1 MDSAHLLVVDDD
13 ARLRTLLHRFLSE
26 QGFRITTAA
35 DAAAARQA
43 LSSMSFDLLVL
54 DVMMPGESGLDLTES
69 LRREGHEVPILM
81 LTAAGGPEDRIA
93 GFEHGAD
100 DYLAKPFEP
109 RELALRIRTILKR
122 AAPAMPAGLPQAP
135 VQLGPHWFDPERGEL
150 RGADGTQ
157 RLTGGEAALLSAL
170 PRRRGADARGD
181 RRRPGHAGSR
191 RARGGRAGHA
201 PAPQDRARPARAALP
216 ADHSPSRLRAAA
228 RRLMK
233 RVGRLIR
240 GLLPRGLLG
249 RALLI
254 ILLPLLILQGVALQ
268 LFYGGHLDVISR
280 RLAGGVAGDVGMV
293 TELLSRFPSEDDRGW
308 IFHEAAWRFDLSLAF
323 EPAAS
328 IAGGANRPSWLPIL
342 PLEDDLVQA
351 LRERMRLPF
360 DTDWQSDPRSVIIRV
375 QMPDG
380 VLHVEAPRKRL
391 FFGTLYLFVIWLVGT
406 SLLLFLVAALFMKN
420 QVRAIRRL
428 ASAAE
433 SFGIGRQH
441 GPIKPEGAAEVRQA
455 AAAFNQMQ
463 GRIRRFINQRTEM
476 LAGISHDLRTPLT
489 RLRLSLAMLPP
500 GAEEDATA
508 MGEDVAEMERLIATY
523 LSFARGEVT
532 EQSQPADL
540 AELVRDLATKARRS
554 GTRLAVEAPDTLVL
568 PLRVDALRRCLGNL
582 LDNARAHAARIVVAL
597 REVPL
602 MEAGRAPSRW
612 VEITVDDDGPG
623 IPEASREE
631 AFRPFASFSAGGTGL
646 GLAIARDIA
655 RAHGGDVV
663 LEGSPLGGLRARVRL
678 PA

>member
-1 MDSAHLLVVDDD
+1 
-13 ARLRTLLHRFLSE
+13 
-26 QGFRITTAA
+26 
-35 DAAAARQA
+35 
-43 LSSMSFDLLVL
+43 
-54 DVMMPGESGLDLTES
+54 
-69 LRREGHEVPILM
+69 
-81 LTAAGGPEDRIA
+81 
-93 GFEHGAD
+93 
-100 DYLAKPFEP
+100 
-109 RELALRIRTILKR
+109 
-122 AAPAMPAGLPQAP
+122 
-135 VQLGPHWFDPERGEL
+135 
-150 RGADGTQ
+150 
-157 RLTGGEAALLSAL
+157 
-170 PRRRGADARGD
+170 
-181 RRRPGHAGSR
+181 
-191 RARGGRAGHA
+191 
-201 PAPQDRARPARAALP
+201 
-216 ADHSPSRLRAAA
+216 
-228 RRLMK
+228 MK
-233 RVGRLIR
+233 RVARLIR

>member
-1 MDSAHLLVVDDD
+1 V
-13 ARLRTLLHRFLSE
+13 
-26 QGFRITTAA
+26 
-35 DAAAARQA
+35 
-43 LSSMSFDLLVL
+43 
-54 DVMMPGESGLDLTES
+54 
-69 LRREGHEVPILM
+69 
-81 LTAAGGPEDRIA
+81 
-93 GFEHGAD
+93 
-100 DYLAKPFEP
+100 
-109 RELALRIRTILKR
+109 
-122 AAPAMPAGLPQAP
+122 
-135 VQLGPHWFDPERGEL
+135 
-150 RGADGTQ
+150 
-157 RLTGGEAALLSAL
+157 
-170 PRRRGADARGD
+170 
-181 RRRPGHAGSR
+181 
-191 RARGGRAGHA
+191 
-201 PAPQDRARPARAALP
+201 
-216 ADHSPSRLRAAA
+216 
-228 RRLMK
+228 K

-328 IAGGANRPSWLPIL
+328 IAGGSNRPSWLPIL
-342 PLEDDLVQA
+342 PLEGDLVQA
-351 LRERMRLPF
+351 LHERMRLPF

-375 QMPDG
+375 QMPEG

-489 RLRLSLAMLPP
+489 RLRLGLAMLPP
-500 GAEEDATA
+500 GTEEDATA

-523 LSFARGEVT
+523 LSFARGEGT

-540 AELVRDLATKARRS
+540 AQLVRDLAAKARRS
-554 GTRLAVEAPDTLVL
+554 GTGLTVEAPETLVL

-582 LDNARAHAARIVVAL
+582 LDNARTHAQRIVVAL
-597 REVPL
+597 REATL